1 MKVII
6 SGKNGAVNIIPP
18 GPGTEADMNFHLGG
32 GDQYCGSTAGGML
45 NPNDATTFKAKDSGA
60 PANCAALGTCP

>member
-1 MKVII
+1 
-6 SGKNGAVNIIPP
+6 
-18 GPGTEADMNFHLGG
+18 MNFHLGG